1 MVRLRRDK
9 YESHELFLATVG
21 DAVILS
27 GRREHDLTGP
37 ELALLIPHR
46 EHTLALRER
55 SRPCPARH
63 ECAETLLLARLETV
77 GVAEKSV
84 GFEHAVLFHLLGR
97 KLPRL

>member
-9 YESHELFLATVG
+9 YESHELFLTTVG

-27 GRREHDLTGP
+27 GRREHDFTGP
-37 ELALLIPHR
+37 ELALLIPNR
-46 EHTLALRER
+46 EHALPFENVVDLVL
-55 SRPCPARH
+55 PAMSV
-63 ECAETLLLARLETV
+63 ETLLLAWLETV

>member
-9 YESHELFLATVG
+9 YESHELFLTTVG

-27 GRREHDLTGP
+27 GRREYDLTGP
-37 ELALLIPHR
+37 EFALLIPHR
-46 EHTLALRER
+46 EHTLALENVVDLVLTAM
-55 SRPCPARH
+55 SVQ
-63 ECAETLLLARLETV
+63 TLLLAWLETV

>member
-27 GRREHDLTGP
+27 SRREHDFTGP

-46 EHTLALRER
+46 EHTLALENVVDLVL
-55 SRPCPARH
+55 PAMRVG
-63 ECAETLLLARLETV
+63 TLLLPRLETV

>member
-1 MVRLRRDK
+1 MVRFRRDK
-9 YESHELFLATVG
+9 YKSHELFLATVG

-27 GRREHDLTGP
+27 GRREHDLTGS
-37 ELALLIPHR
+37 EFALLIPHR
-46 EHTLALRER
+46 EHTLALENVVDLVL
-55 SRPCPARH
+55 PAMSV
-63 ECAETLLLARLETV
+63 ETLLLAWLETV